1 MYPSVRKPKSSNTL
15 SQRKNF
21 VKSVRKQYGNPDS
34 HYFLITFNF
43 FLITCLLFKKINFDK
58 NAFKV

>member
-1 MYPSVRKPKSSNTL
+1 MYPWSFLCEQAKNKQ

-34 HYFLITFNF
+34 HAFYFVLIVI
-43 FLITCLLFKKINFDK
+43 LKKLRLLAK
-58 NAFKV
+58 NE